1 MNIFEKMRR
10 KRLNTSEQIT
20 LMFRD
25 SFDDADLTS
34 YSVER
39 KQGGNGE
46 AMFPTWV

>member
-10 KRLNTSEQIT
+10 KRLITFEQIT

-34 YSVER
+34 
-39 KQGGNGE
+39 
-46 AMFPTWV
+46 